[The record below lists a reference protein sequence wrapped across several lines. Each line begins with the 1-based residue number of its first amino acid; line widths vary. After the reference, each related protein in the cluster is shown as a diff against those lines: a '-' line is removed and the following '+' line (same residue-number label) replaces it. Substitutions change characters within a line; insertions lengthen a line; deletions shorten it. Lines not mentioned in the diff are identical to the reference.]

1 MVHKQKNI
9 SKKKKSAY
17 KKRRPFRQHKHYL
30 GLLVITVDQTG
41 LWIKSVSEFRSILNN
56 NKVTSTTSYSWIGI
70 SLGKWVWRLIKMNKD
85 AMHLLINII
94 ESCMLG
100 IKMMRSQCMLV
111 LNLLISSNN
120 IALMYGGKERV
131 GIYVLNEIY
140 RWSL

>member
-1 MVHKQKNI
+1 
-9 SKKKKSAY
+9 
-17 KKRRPFRQHKHYL
+17 
-30 GLLVITVDQTG
+30 
-41 LWIKSVSEFRSILNN
+41 
-56 NKVTSTTSYSWIGI
+56 
-70 SLGKWVWRLIKMNKD
+70 MNKD

-140 RWSL
+140 R